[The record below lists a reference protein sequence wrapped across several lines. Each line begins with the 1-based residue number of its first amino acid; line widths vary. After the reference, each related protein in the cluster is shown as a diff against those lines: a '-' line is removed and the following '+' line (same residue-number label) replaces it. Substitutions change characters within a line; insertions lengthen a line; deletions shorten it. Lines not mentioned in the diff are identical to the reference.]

1 MSACIYNRKVRI
13 MTRRDIRQNLFCV
26 LFETGFYKE
35 EELEEQYGYYWQLV
49 DFSPTD
55 EEKEEIWNKFKA
67 ISEKLADIDALIEQN
82 SKGWKLNRIGNADIN
97 IMRIA
102 IYEMFYDDDIPVKVA
117 INEAV
122 ELAKVYGTD
131 DNSAGFINGI
141 LAGIYKQNEKG

>member
-1 MSACIYNRKVRI
+1 
-13 MTRRDIRQNLFCV
+13 MTRRDIRQNLFCA
-26 LFETGFYKE
+26 LFQTGFYKE
-35 EELEEQYGYYWQLV
+35 EELEEQYEYYWQLI
-49 DFSPTD
+49 DSTPTE
-55 EEKEEIWNKFKA
+55 EEKKEVWDKLKA
-67 ISEKLADIDALIEQN
+67 IREKLTEIDELIENN
-82 SKGWKLNRIGNADIN
+82 SKGWKLNRIGNSDIN

-122 ELAKVYGTD
+122 ELAKLYGTD